1 MAGQPLRIAMVT
13 TFYPP
18 YNFGGDGIFV
28 QRLARALVNRG
39 HSVEVIHDTDAYRMM
54 SGRAPE
60 VEFEDDGVRVHRLRS
75 PHKFMSSLGVQQ
87 LGRPT
92 THKERLTELLDGR
105 FDVINYHN
113 VSLIGGPG
121 VWKIGTGVKIHTA
134 HEHWLVCPS
143 HILWRNKKERCD
155 SKHCLTCVLR
165 HGRPPQL
172 WRATGKMKKDAAHV
186 DTFVMLS
193 QSAEDNHK
201 RFGFDA
207 PTEVVPSFLP
217 DLPPQLEAATT
228 LQDADARPFFLFVGR
243 LEDYK
248 GLQDVIPHFT
258 EELPADLIIAGTGDY
273 EPALRKQAE
282 GHPSVRF
289 LGHLPPSELRQLYR
303 RAVALVTPSRC
314 YEVFPMVLLEAFRE
328 GTPVIAPGHGPYPEI
343 IQKTDAG
350 HLYRTPEQL
359 RTALHRVARDPK
371 HAEILG
377 RHAFAGFAKHWREDV
392 AMAAYFEVIRDAAE
406 RRGMFDLVAKLTPPR
421 VVSGQSS

>member
-1 MAGQPLRIAMVT
+1 MARQPLRIAMVT

-18 YNFGGDGIFV
+18 YNFGGDGIYV

-60 VEFEDDGVRVHRLRS
+60 IEFEDDGVRVHRLRS

-121 VWKIGTGVKIHTA
+121 VWKIGTGVKLHTA

-143 HILWRNKKERCD
+143 HILWRHKKERCE
-155 SKHCLTCVLR
+155 SKQCLRCVLR

-172 WRATGKMKKDAAHV
+172 WRATGKMKKDAAYI
-186 DTFVMLS
+186 DTFMMLS
-193 QSAEDNHK
+193 NSADANHK

-207 PTEVVPSFLP
+207 PTEIVPSFLP
-217 DLPPQLEAATT
+217 DAPPQLEAATA
-228 LQDADARPFFLFVGR
+228 LQAKEERPYFLFVGR

-248 GLQDVIPHFT
+248 GLQKVIPHFT
-258 EELPADLIIAGTGDY
+258 GELPADLVIAGQGDY
-273 EPALRKQAE
+273 EAALRQQAE

-289 LGHLPPSELRQLYR
+289 VGQMDQADLRQLYR
-303 RAVALVTPSRC
+303 RARALVTPSLC
-314 YEVFPMVLLEAFRE
+314 SEVFPMVVLEAFRE
-328 GTPVIAPGHGPYPEI
+328 GTPIVSPNYGPYPEI
-343 IQKTDAG
+343 IQKSDAG

-359 RTALHRVARDPK
+359 RAALHRIAKDQE
-371 HAEILG
+371 HAETLG
-377 RHAFAGFAKHWREDV
+377 RQAFAAFAKYWREDV

-421 VVSGQSS
+421 IVSAQS